1 MQFEAIRRYFRERR
15 VYWNTMRELSTY
27 TDLELRDLGIDRADV
42 EHIAL
47 RAAQG

>member
-27 TDLELRDLGIDRADV
+27 TDRELRDLGIDRADV

-47 RAAQG
+47 RVAQG